1 MDSIIKRVKFADLY
15 EGQIFTYNSIK
26 CIKVEGECGLYNTVR
41 FHDSSRACKL
51 DDKTVVEIEVE
62 LEPDDS
68 NDEIILRKTVGYTKG
83 F

>member
-1 MDSIIKRVKFADLY
+1 MDTINKRAKFADLS

-51 DDKTVVEIEVE
+51 KDSDVVEIEIE
-62 LEPDDS
+62 LEPDGS

>member
-1 MDSIIKRVKFADLY
+1 VDTITKRAIFVDLQ

-51 DDKTVVEIEVE
+51 GENTVVEIEIE

>member
-1 MDSIIKRVKFADLY
+1 MDTITKRAIFVDLP

-51 DDKTVVEIEVE
+51 GENTVVEIEIE